1 MHITIIFVFA
11 AVYVTLKFF
20 LYMILMPSC
29 RKKELF
35 KKLSNSGKEHYKRVV
50 KDRRYKG
57 MMSIFLGL
65 ILGLCVWCLYHSKT
79 YNKLQDYST
88 CKHKTKNIS
97 AILFVTFWSMFIFYE
112 VLGQH
117 RFIFEER
124 LMNNNLKDGYLSQ
137 EEINDLLIYSKIYKN
152 SRYISGIVE
161 VVSVIIAIIVSII
174 MRSILISKKIN

>member
-35 KKLSNSGKEHYKRVV
+35 EKLSDSGKEHYKSVV

-57 MMSIFLGL
+57 MLSIFFGL
-65 ILGLCVWCLYHSKT
+65 ILGLSVWCLYNNKT
-79 YNKLQDYST
+79 YIKTEEYST

-124 LMNNNLKDGYLSQ
+124 LMNNNLKDGYLSP
-137 EEINDLLIYSKIYKN
+137 EEINDLVIYSKIYKN
-152 SRYISGIVE
+152 SRYLSGIIE
-161 VVSVIIAIIVSII
+161 VSSVIIAIITAII
-174 MRSILISKKIN
+174 IRTHLYSKKIK

>member
-35 KKLSNSGKEHYKRVV
+35 EKLSDSGKEHYKSVV

-57 MMSIFLGL
+57 MLSIFFGL
-65 ILGLCVWCLYHSKT
+65 ILGLSVWCLYNNKT
-79 YNKLQDYST
+79 YIKTEEYST

-97 AILFVTFWSMFIFYE
+97 AILFVTFYMFIFMK
-112 VLGQH
+112 
-117 RFIFEER
+117 F
-124 LMNNNLKDGYLSQ
+124 
-137 EEINDLLIYSKIYKN
+137 
-152 SRYISGIVE
+152 
-161 VVSVIIAIIVSII
+161 
-174 MRSILISKKIN
+174 